1 MAEILTNPNWPIPIH
16 SSQLEDEEIA
26 SHLKRGGS
34 VVLTYLVSTVTSDPF
49 VAEVNPEHEKRRK
62 QVEQECKQKL

>member
-1 MAEILTNPNWPIPIH
+1 MAQILTNPNWPIPIH
-16 SSQLEDEEIA
+16 SSQLQDEEIA
-26 SHLKRGGS
+26 NHVKGGGS
-34 VVLTYLVSTVTSDPF
+34 VSLTYMVSTATGEPF